1 MKRTALNLL
10 IDALAALFFLGMIA
24 TGYVLRFPLPPGT
37 NKSLSLWGLSRHQWG
52 GVHFWI
58 SLGLLAVLLTHLALH
73 WQWVVT
79 VVGRQ
84 LRLATNPQ
92 GRHLRSGVISL
103 LAIAAAM
110 GLFAW
115 VAEVSVGE
123 RDEPCC
129 PPGETTGTPDPGTPT
144 AGETHAA
151 GENGKVSFW
160 KDVYPVLEASCL
172 ACHGPSKARA
182 GFRIDRREDYFRTD
196 HGNPLVVPGDSAAS
210 PLTAILSGARKDI
223 PMLDRHRLPDK
234 QLTVVKGWIDARC
247 PLARPPRREVASLG
261 SRATK
266 TPCASW
272 VGQAQE

>member
-58 SLGLLAVLLTHLALH
+58 SLGLLAVLLIHLALH

-84 LRLATNPQ
+84 LHLVSNPQ
-92 GRHLRSGVISL
+92 GRHVRSGVISL
-103 LAIAAAM
+103 VAAAAALC
-110 GLFAW
+110 LFAW
-115 VAEVSVGE
+115 AAAVSVRE

-129 PPGETTGTPDPGTPT
+129 PPGETTGTPGPGTP
-144 AGETHAA
+144 ASGDTHGA

-182 GFRIDRREDYFRTD
+182 GFRIDRREDYF
-196 HGNPLVVPGDSAAS
+196 GKNGQPPLVVPGRSDES
-210 PLTAILSGARKDI
+210 PLVAIVTGARKDI
-223 PMLDRHRLPDK
+223 AMADRHRLPEN
-234 QLTVVKGWIDARC
+234 QLAVVKRWIDAGA
-247 PLARPPRREVASLG
+247 PWPDRPEG
-261 SRATK
+261 K
-266 TPCASW
+266 
-272 VGQAQE
+272 